1 MSNTLT
7 LTKDFVKSTCFDSN
21 STRIK
26 KLPKLDFP
34 SDRIKRPESENVIH
48 YNGNNVVE
56 SA

>member
-1 MSNTLT
+1 MSNTQT